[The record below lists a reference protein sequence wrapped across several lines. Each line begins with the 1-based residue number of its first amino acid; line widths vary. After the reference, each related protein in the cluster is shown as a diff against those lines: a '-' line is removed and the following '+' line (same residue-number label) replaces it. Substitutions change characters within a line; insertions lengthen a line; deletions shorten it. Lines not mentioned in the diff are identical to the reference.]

1 MSPWCRWLPM
11 VVLLF
16 SPLCHAAQYPRVVIA
31 DPYIELH
38 TGPGKG
44 YPIFHVV
51 ERHEWVEV
59 SKRKTNWFKVKDRE
73 GHEGWV
79 LIDQMEKT
87 LSAPG
92 VQTQFKKIA
101 AQHFGERSFEAG
113 VQYGDFEGAALM
125 SYYVGYNFSPNVAV
139 EFEGGQASGEFTNHS
154 LMRVSV
160 LSTPFPNWKLV
171 PFFTIGGGE
180 LESRPSKSYI
190 FSEGR
195 TDRFANVGL
204 GLRYYISRR
213 FFFRAD
219 IKENI
224 VFIDEERNG
233 EFLEWKLGFAFFY

>member
-1 MSPWCRWLPM
+1 
-11 VVLLF
+11 
-16 SPLCHAAQYPRVVIA
+16 
-31 DPYIELH
+31 
-38 TGPGKG
+38 
-44 YPIFHVV
+44 
-51 ERHEWVEV
+51 
-59 SKRKTNWFKVKDRE
+59 
-73 GHEGWV
+73 
-79 LIDQMEKT
+79 
-87 LSAPG
+87 
-92 VQTQFKKIA
+92 
-101 AQHFGERSFEAG
+101 
-113 VQYGDFEGAALM
+113 
-125 SYYVGYNFSPNVAV
+125 VAV